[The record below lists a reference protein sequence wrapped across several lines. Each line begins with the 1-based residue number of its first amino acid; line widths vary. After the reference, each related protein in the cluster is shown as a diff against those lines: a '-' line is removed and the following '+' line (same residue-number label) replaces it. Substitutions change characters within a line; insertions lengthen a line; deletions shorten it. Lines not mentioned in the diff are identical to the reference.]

1 MNVKFFYCTDP
12 PEQVTKNLDVDD
24 PKILVTNVRFTTD
37 NALSVR
43 EPTIE
48 FSPTGNTTLET
59 WSDIV
64 NSARVNYFYI
74 PKFTRFYKITS
85 MTTSGSHIIIS
96 GVSDPLTSFKSD
108 VLKSKQYIVRQ
119 EKKRSR
125 YLPDTNLPI
134 RNDHRYIVKTFGSD
148 VYDPECSNV
157 ILITTGKGGHI
168 VNPN

>member
-12 PEQVTKNLDVDD
+12 PEKVGKDLDVND
-24 PKILVTNVRFTTD
+24 PQLTVTNVRFTAD
-37 NALSVR
+37 NSLSVR

-48 FSPTGNTTLET
+48 FAPSGDTTLET
-59 WSDIV
+59 WRDIV

-85 MTTSGSHIIIS
+85 MTTSGSHINIS

-134 RNDHRYIVKTFGSD
+134 RNDHRYIVKTFGAD